1 MTPDI
6 LTVWLEF
13 SVCLGLIGY
22 AGSKLSRYGDIIA
35 VKTGLGGAWIGLI
48 LLATVTSLP
57 ELATGISSVSLAEAP
72 NIALG
77 DVLGSCVFSL
87 ALIMLLDYL
96 QRGESVYSRASQG
109 HILSAGFGVILLGIV
124 GFNIL
129 LTAHTSLPA
138 MGHVGLYSFVILIVY
153 LIGLRAVFRYERRQR
168 AEYVEERIER
178 HPGISLR
185 EASVRYAL
193 MAVIV
198 VGAAVWPP
206 FIGRDLAQ
214 AMGWHSTFV
223 GTLFIAFATSVPE
236 IVVTIAAVRIGALD
250 MAISN
255 LMGSNM
261 FNIFILVIDDVFYIK
276 GPLLAHV
283 SLLHAVTAMSA
294 IMMTGLAI
302 VGLFYRPKE
311 RLFKTVGWTS
321 VFLLMIYLLNS
332 FFLYLHSE

>member
-1 MTPDI
+1 MTPEI
-6 LTVWLEF
+6 LTVWLKF

-35 VKTGLGGAWIGLI
+35 DKTGLGGAWIGLI
-48 LLATVTSLP
+48 LMATVTSLP
-57 ELATGISSVSLAEAP
+57 ELVTGVSSVALAGAP

-77 DVLGSCVFSL
+77 DVLGSCVFNL
-87 ALIMLLDYL
+87 TLIMLLDYL

-124 GFNIL
+124 AFNIL
-129 LTAHTSLPA
+129 LHAHTDLPSL
-138 MGHVGLYSFVILIVY
+138 GHIGLYSFVILIVY
-153 LIGLRAVFRYERRQR
+153 LIAIRTVFRYERRQR
-168 AEYVEERIER
+168 AAYVGERIER
-178 HPGISLR
+178 HPEISLR
-185 EASVRYAL
+185 EASVRYSL

-198 VGAAVWPP
+198 VGAAIWLP
-206 FIGRDLAQ
+206 FIGQDLAQ
-214 AMGWHSTFV
+214 AMDWHNTFV

-236 IVVTIAAVRIGALD
+236 IVVTISAVRIGALD

-255 LMGSNM
+255 LMGSNL
-261 FNIFILVIDDVFYIK
+261 FNILILVIDDVFYTK
-276 GPLLAHV
+276 GPLFADV
-283 SLLHAVTAMSA
+283 SQLHAVTAISA

-321 VFLLMIYLLNS
+321 LYLLMIYLLNS
-332 FFLYLHSE
+332 VFLYLYSE

>member
-1 MTPDI
+1 MAPDI
-6 LTVWLEF
+6 LTVWLKF
-13 SVCLGLIGY
+13 FVCLGLIGY

-35 VKTGLGGAWIGLI
+35 DKTGLGGAWIGLI
-48 LLATVTSLP
+48 LMATVTSLP
-57 ELATGISSVSLAEAP
+57 ELVTGISSVTLAEAP

-77 DVLGSCVFSL
+77 DVLGSCVFNL

-124 GFNIL
+124 AYNIL
-129 LTAHTSLPA
+129 LHTHASMPVL
-138 MGHVGLYSFVILIVY
+138 GHVGLYSFVILIVY
-153 LIGLRAVFRYERRQR
+153 LIGMRSVFRYERRQR
-168 AEYVEERIER
+168 AAYVEERIER

-185 EASVRYAL
+185 EAGVRYAL

-198 VGAAVWPP
+198 VGAAIWLP
-206 FIGRDLAQ
+206 FIGQDLAQ

-223 GTLFIAFATSVPE
+223 GTTFIAFATSVPE
-236 IVVTIAAVRIGALD
+236 IVVTISAVRIGALD

-255 LMGSNM
+255 LLGSNL
-261 FNIFILVIDDVFYIK
+261 FNILILVIDDVFYTK
-276 GPLLAHV
+276 GPLFADV
-283 SLLHAVTAMSA
+283 SPLHAVTAISA

-321 VFLLMIYLLNS
+321 LFLLMIYLLNS
-332 FFLYLHSE
+332 FFLYLYSE